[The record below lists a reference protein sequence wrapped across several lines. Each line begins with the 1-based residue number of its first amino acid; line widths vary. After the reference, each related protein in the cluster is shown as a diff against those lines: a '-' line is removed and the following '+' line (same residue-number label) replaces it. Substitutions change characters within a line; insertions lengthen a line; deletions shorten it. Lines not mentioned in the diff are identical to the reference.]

1 MATTANGG
9 TEPGLQPDPFHL
21 FGGSLRK
28 RWAARPVPYLHLKS
42 VSELHGLPES
52 LALML
57 ARRGYSGMKLEDF
70 LNPDIQDMSS
80 WRNLGGILEAAERIV
95 TAVVNSEKILVHGD
109 FDADGIT
116 ATAVVYM
123 ALSRLGAEI
132 SYFVPDRFIEGYGI
146 GSSAVQLC
154 ADNGIDL
161 LITVD
166 CGITANEQIN
176 ELNGMNTDTV
186 ITDHHQSGDQLPF
199 AKAIVNPA
207 LDGDAQHSTLAGVG
221 VAWMVMNGVYEL
233 MNAETSS
240 LHELLQLVAIGTV
253 TDVVDLINDNRI
265 LVSEGLKL
273 IRRKPLPGISALA
286 KSASVNLEDCDSS
299 HLAFYIGPRL
309 NACGRVG
316 HAKQAVA
323 LLLAM
328 NESEAEELLAPVE
341 ENNRIRKKFEQDVEK
356 QVKELTV
363 KLQDPRCIVLA
374 GEGWHRGVV
383 GIVASRLVS
392 RYGVP
397 VILISL
403 EADLGHGSARSIP
416 GISIH
421 SLLGEIQDEYK
432 ILNSFGGHPMAA
444 GLTIQVDNV
453 QLLKEHLETLLSEQ
467 KWDEYIGSV
476 LYLDGSLDEKDFSIE
491 TVHALS
497 RLEPFGSGNSMPV
510 WLARECY
517 AIQWRAV
524 GKNRNHLSCDFK
536 IGSNIF
542 KAIGFNMVEKQS
554 LLGGR
559 VDLAFALSIDTWRN
573 DGSVQLILKDVRK
586 SVKRNS

>member
-9 TEPGLQPDPFHL
+9 TEPGLQPDPFPYI
-21 FGGSLRK
+21 GGSLRK

-42 VSELHGLPES
+42 AGELHGLPES

-57 ARRGYSGMKLEDF
+57 ARRGYSGKKLEDF
-70 LNPDIQDMSS
+70 LNPDIQDVSP
-80 WRNLGGILEAAERIV
+80 WKNLGGILEAAKRIV
-95 TAVVNSEKILVHGD
+95 TAVENSEKILVHGD

-146 GSSAVQLC
+146 GSSAVQYC
-154 ADNGIDL
+154 VDNGIDL

-166 CGITANEQIN
+166 CGITENEQID
-176 ELNGMNTDTV
+176 ELNGMNIDTV

-199 AKAIVNPA
+199 AKAIVNPS
-207 LDGDAQHSTLAGVG
+207 LDGDVRHSTLAGVG

-233 MNAETSS
+233 MNAETSP

-253 TDVVDLINDNRI
+253 TDVVELINDNRI
-265 LVSEGLKL
+265 LVSEGLKS
-273 IRRKPLPGISALA
+273 IRSNPLPGISALA
-286 KSASVNLEDCDSS
+286 KSASVNIDDCDSS

-328 NESEAEELLAPVE
+328 NGSEAEELLAPVE
-341 ENNRIRKKFEQDVEK
+341 KNNRIRKKFERDVEK
-356 QVKELTV
+356 QVAESAV
-363 KLQDPRCIVLA
+363 ELQDPRCIVLA

-403 EADLGHGSARSIP
+403 EDNQGYGSARSIP

-421 SLLGEIQDEYK
+421 SLLGEIQDKHK

-444 GLTIQVDNV
+444 GLTIPQDNV
-453 QLLKEHLETLLSEQ
+453 QLLKEHLETLMSCE
-467 KWDEYIGSV
+467 KWDEYLGSV
-476 LYLDGSLDEKDFSIE
+476 LYLDGSLEETDYTIE

-510 WLARECY
+510 WLARGAY

-524 GKNRNHLSCDFK
+524 GKTGNHLSCDFK
-536 IGSNIF
+536 IGSNTF
-542 KAIGFNMVEKQS
+542 KSIGFNMAGKQS

-559 VDLAFALSIDTWRN
+559 VDLAFALAVDTWRN
-573 DGSVQLILKDVRK
+573 DGSVQLILKDIRK
-586 SVKRNS
+586 SGNRKS